1 MQFIT
6 NTWNSIKVRY
16 GKRNATIGAVVIV
29 VILVLI
35 LTSVFGKTATTEPEA
50 PVTAV
55 TRTVSLYTISPTDG
69 TAVRT
74 ADGNAFIVRAE
85 SGGRVERMAKVGDT
99 VARGAIVAQVENS
112 AQRAAVLQA
121 QGACEAA
128 KAGARASDVGSVSAD
143 RAYDEALTQAVNAYR
158 TAFATSDNVLRNT
171 VDQVFSQPDSQ
182 IPGLKIDGKGRATEL
197 GEERSKLDRLFTEW
211 KNELSGADST
221 DALKLLSRAETNTTE
236 LSTFVV
242 TLTSL
247 LADDDQRDIGPKTIG
262 ELRTDFAGARATLN
276 GALETLSG
284 ARSALIGAKSAK
296 DQADIAGTN
305 GDVSLADAQV
315 KQALGVLESA
325 RAALNKTAVKTPVA
339 GTVTAVS
346 ISVGDIINIGS
357 DVVFV
362 ASDAGVETGNT
373 VTVPLTAVKFTP
385 TKAYI
390 FTMEEGKLVEHEVV
404 TGAVTTSSIAIS
416 GAEGVTDIVLDV
428 RGLKDGDAVSYQV
441 ES

>member
-1 MQFIT
+1 MQFIK
-6 NTWNSIKVRY
+6 NTYSSLTQKY
-16 GKRNATIGAVVIV
+16 GKNRVIIG
-29 VILVLI
+29 LVLLSI
-35 LTSVFGKTATTEPEA
+35 ALIYLGFSFMGDSDVVVEEA
-50 PVTAV
+50 PLTAAA
-55 TRTVSLYTISPTDG
+55 RTVSLYTISAADDG

-121 QGACEAA
+121 QGAYEAA

-182 IPGLKIDGKGRATEL
+182 IPGLKIDGGGQANKLGQERVEL
-197 GEERSKLDRLFTEW
+197 ETRFTAW
-211 KNELSGADST
+211 KNDLRDADVN
-221 DALKLLSRAETNTTE
+221 DAEDLLDDAEGNTTR

-247 LADDDQRDIGPKTIG
+247 LADDDQVDTNTATLS
-262 ELRTDFAGARATLN
+262 ELRADFATARATLN
-276 GALETLSG
+276 GALQSLSG
-284 ARSALIGAKSAK
+284 ARSALITAKSAK
-296 DQADIAGTN
+296 EQAEIAASR

-325 RAALNKTAVKTPVA
+325 RAALNKTAIKTPVA

-346 ISVGDIINIGS
+346 ISVGDIISIGS

-362 ASDAGVETGNT
+362 ASDAPMEMGTEDT
-373 VTVPLTAVKFTP
+373 VTVPLTSVKFTP
-385 TKAYI
+385 SKAYV
-390 FTMEEGKLVEHEVV
+390 FTVLEGKLVAHEVE
-404 TGAVTTSSIAIS
+404 TGSVTTKSIAIS
-416 GAEGVTDIVLDV
+416 GAGGVDDIVLDV
-428 RGLKDGDAVSYQV
+428 RGLKDGDAVVVQ
-441 ES
+441 